1 MVVLEVKLGRKGGR
15 KEFLRL
21 ERRVLSNG
29 ETSLRATLLPS
40 SEVVA
45 FPSFQPQGAE
55 GTCCSGSIS
64 PRVNTGFDETKPRVF
79 DLLLDPIDSTMT
91 TMTTPTKAK
100 ARFTHP
106 PPSLS
111 LSTWTNRNFSH
122 SPPLESVRA
131 RLVSSR
137 LVYTRQSLQIAKRVQ
152 LTNFPRVTTR
162 QPCLPTSLTI
172 LRPIT
177 SRSPPTST
185 PDFVADTPTI
195 VEGNRKKEGREK
207 RTIFFIFQQQLNT
220 ALELLLNFLRK
231 IIETVRVIRR

>member
-64 PRVNTGFDETKPRVF
+64 PRVNTGFDETKPHVF

-100 ARFTHP
+100 ARFTLLP
-106 PPSLS
+106 LPLS
-111 LSTWTNRNFSH
+111 LDVDKPQFFPFS
-122 SPPLESVRA
+122 SPRIGARPS

-137 LVYTRQSLQIAKRVQ
+137 IHEAKFANCEKGA
-152 LTNFPRVTTR
+152 TN
-162 QPCLPTSLTI
+162 
-172 LRPIT
+172 
-177 SRSPPTST
+177 
-185 PDFVADTPTI
+185 
-195 VEGNRKKEGREK
+195 
-207 RTIFFIFQQQLNT
+207 
-220 ALELLLNFLRK
+220 
-231 IIETVRVIRR
+231 

>member
-100 ARFTHP
+100 ARFTLLP
-106 PPSLS
+106 LS
-111 LSTWTNRNFSH
+111 LSRRGQTAIFPILLPSNRCA
-122 SPPLESVRA
+122 P
-131 RLVSSR
+131 VSSR
-137 LVYTRQSLQIAKRVQ
+137 LVSYTRGKV
-152 LTNFPRVTTR
+152 
-162 QPCLPTSLTI
+162 C
-172 LRPIT
+172 
-177 SRSPPTST
+177 
-185 PDFVADTPTI
+185 
-195 VEGNRKKEGREK
+195 K
-207 RTIFFIFQQQLNT
+207 
-220 ALELLLNFLRK
+220 LRK
-231 IIETVRVIRR
+231 GCN